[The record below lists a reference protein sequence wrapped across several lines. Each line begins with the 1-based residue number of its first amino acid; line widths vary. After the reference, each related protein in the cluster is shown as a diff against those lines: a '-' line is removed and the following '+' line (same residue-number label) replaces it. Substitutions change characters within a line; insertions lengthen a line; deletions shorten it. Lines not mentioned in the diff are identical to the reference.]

1 MGSFF
6 ADVRYGLRGLLARP
20 VLTLV
25 AVASLALGIGV
36 NTAIYSLYHQVVM
49 RPLPVGAPERLV
61 NLSAPGPKPGNTSTN
76 MAGPREDIFS
86 YPMFRDLER
95 AQTPFEGLAAHTSIP
110 ASLAY
115 GDTTTT
121 GRATLV
127 SGAYFRVLGLAPALG
142 RLLGAADDGAA
153 GSAPHAVLGYD
164 YWQRALGGA
173 PDVIGRML
181 RINGQG
187 LTIVGVAPRG
197 FAGTTFGVRPDAFV
211 PMTQRWALLRR
222 APDETTDRTSYW
234 MYLFARLKPGID
246 IARAQAD
253 LNGIYGPIVREVEL
267 PLNSALDPAQKAEFA
282 ARRVELAPGARG
294 QSTAARNAALPLAL
308 LLGAA
313 TLVLVVACLN
323 IANLL
328 LARGAARASE
338 IALRASIGASRARL
352 LRQLGVEAALL
363 GLLGAAASL
372 PLAGATIALL
382 APSLPMSGAESFT
395 VGLDG
400 ATLRFTAAVALAT
413 TALFG
418 LFPALQLAHVQP
430 IAVLRSATGA
440 STSRVAARF
449 RNVLAVAQVAVS
461 MASLVLAGLFLR
473 SLINLQ
479 RVELGMAM
487 DQVLTLS
494 ISPERN
500 GYTHER
506 ATRLYDTLEEDLAA
520 IPGVTSVA
528 TSQVLLLAHDE
539 WSSTVSIEGQA
550 ELPAEERGVPYN
562 LVGLGYFRTLGIP
575 LLSGRDFQRSDAP
588 GTPKVAIVNRRFVE
602 RYGLG
607 TNPVGKR
614 IAFGDQA
621 ELDIEIVGLVGD
633 SKYSDLRG
641 ETPPQFF
648 LPRRQDRALGSMRFY
663 LRTAAA
669 PEAILGAAKAAVARH
684 DASLPLEELRTMPQ
698 QIDVLLSADRFVG
711 KLALAFAALATA
723 LAALGLY
730 GVLNYM
736 LAQRTREIGLRLA
749 LGAAPRRLRRMVLGQ
764 VGRMTLV
771 GGTLGLLA
779 ALGVGRAASTVLYGL
794 EGHDPTVLAAACGV
808 LAVVALLASWLPV
821 RRVGRIDPMAAL
833 RHD

>member
-1 MGSFF
+1 M
-6 ADVRYGLRGLLARP
+6 P
-20 VLTLV
+20 
-25 AVASLALGIGV
+25 I
-36 NTAIYSLYHQVVM
+36 
-49 RPLPVGAPERLV
+49 
-61 NLSAPGPKPGNTSTN
+61 
-76 MAGPREDIFS
+76 
-86 YPMFRDLER
+86 
-95 AQTPFEGLAAHTSIP
+95 
-110 ASLAY
+110 
-115 GDTTTT
+115 
-121 GRATLV
+121 
-127 SGAYFRVLGLAPALG
+127 
-142 RLLGAADDGAA
+142 
-153 GSAPHAVLGYD
+153 
-164 YWQRALGGA
+164 
-173 PDVIGRML
+173 
-181 RINGQG
+181 
-187 LTIVGVAPRG
+187 
-197 FAGTTFGVRPDAFV
+197 
-211 PMTQRWALLRR
+211 TQRWALLRR
-222 APDETTDRTSYW
+222 APDETTERTSYW

-246 IARAQAD
+246 ITRAQAD

-282 ARRVELAPGARG
+282 ARQVELAPGARG
-294 QSTAARNAALPLAL
+294 QSTASRNAALPLAL

-313 TLVLVVACLN
+313 TLVLAVACLN

-382 APSLPMSGAESFT
+382 APSLPISGAESFT

-487 DQVLTLS
+487 EQVLTLS

-528 TSQVLLLAHDE
+528 SSQVLLLAHDE

-550 ELPAEERGVPYN
+550 ALPAEERGVPYN

-575 LLSGRDFQRSDAP
+575 LLNGRDFQRSDAP

-607 TNPVGKR
+607 ANPVGKR

-621 ELDIEIVGLVGD
+621 ELDIEIVGIVGD
-633 SKYSDLRG
+633 SKYSDVRG

-648 LPRRQDRALGSMRFY
+648 LPRRQDPALGSMRFY

-771 GGTLGLLA
+771 GGALGLLA

-794 EGHDPTVLAAACGV
+794 EGHDPTVLVAACGV